1 MNLVIVESPAKVKT
15 IGKYLGGDYKII
27 ASYGHVRD
35 LPKKELGVNTKLNYE
50 PTYEIPDNSK
60 KVISEI
66 KKAEKS
72 AKEIYLATDL
82 DREGEAIS
90 WHILEALKIKN
101 DDPKVK
107 RITFAEI
114 TKSAIERAIKNPR
127 KLDMNLVD
135 SQQARRILDRL
146 VGYKLSPLLWKKVKS
161 GLSAGRVQSVSVRLV
176 VEREREIEK
185 FKPEEFWIIAV
196 ILSKKNEELQF
207 KAVLIENDGKPVK
220 KMDIKKKK
228 DADAIERNLKDA
240 KYKVLDVSESESL
253 RNPSAP
259 FTTSTL
265 QMEASRKLGFSA
277 KQTMSVAQK
286 LYEEGNITY
295 MRTDSM
301 NMSKEAI
308 AAIRK
313 TIEKEYGAK
322 YLPEVSKAYKTKSK
336 HAQEA
341 HEAIRPTDFGAKK
354 VSDDGREQRLYDLI
368 WKRSVASQM
377 KEAIIKIIEAKIQAN
392 VAGKP
397 VFLARGESIKFDGFI
412 KVYTEGKDDE
422 AEEEQVTI
430 PELKKD
436 EDLEYHDLIKDQKFT
451 EPPKR
456 YTEATLVKKLESLGI
471 GRPSTY
477 APTMSTI
484 VDRGYVLLEDRR
496 FKPEEIGTIVN
507 DLLVE
512 HFPQVVDYEF
522 TAKMEDEFD
531 EIAEGKIEWPKVI
544 DEFYQPFEK
553 NLTIKGKEL
562 EKEDFIKIEKTKEKC
577 PECGKPLVIRPGRY
591 GKFVACSGYPEC
603 KYSKPVETKEDKK
616 LKVINEDGD
625 MEKLSDVEGEKCEKC
640 GGKMLLKEGRFGK
653 FLACENYPKCK
664 NTKTIIQPTGLK
676 CPECGEGDV
685 VERRTKK
692 GRMFWGCSRYPS
704 CKYATWDEPT
714 KAESDTAVSS

>member
-15 IGKYLGGDYKII
+15 IGKYLGKDYKIL
-27 ASYGHVRD
+27 ASFGHVRD
-35 LPKKELGVNTKLNYE
+35 LPKKVLGVNTKLNYE
-50 PTYEIPDNSK
+50 PTYEIPDKAK
-60 KVISEI
+60 KIISEI

-72 AKEIYLATDL
+72 AKIIYLATDL

-90 WHILEALKIKN
+90 WHIMEALKLKN

-107 RITFAEI
+107 RITFSEI
-114 TKSAIERAIKNPR
+114 TKTALEKAVKNPR

-161 GLSAGRVQSVSVRLV
+161 GLSAGRVQSVAVRLV
-176 VEREREIEK
+176 VEREREIEG
-185 FKPEEFWIIAV
+185 FKPEEFWVMAV
-196 ILSKKNEELQF
+196 VLSKKKDELKF
-207 KAVLIENDGKPVK
+207 KAILVENDGKPVR
-220 KMDIKKKK
+220 KMDVKNKKE
-228 DADAIERNLKDA
+228 ADKIEKNLKDA
-240 KYKVLDVSESESL
+240 KYKVIDVTTSESL

-277 KQTMSVAQK
+277 KQTMMIAQR

-295 MRTDSM
+295 MRTDST
-301 NMSKEAI
+301 NLSAD
-308 AAIRK
+308 ALTAVRK
-313 TIEKEYGAK
+313 TIVSEYGEK
-322 YLPEVSKAYKTKSK
+322 YLPEGAKAYQTKSK

-341 HEAIRPTDFGAKK
+341 HEAIRPTDFSSRS
-354 VSDDGREQRLYDLI
+354 VSEDGREQRLYDLI
-368 WKRSVASQM
+368 WKRTVASQM
-377 KEAIIKIIEAKIQAN
+377 REAIFKIIEAKIEAN
-392 VAGKP
+392 VTGKP

-430 PELKKD
+430 PDLKKD
-436 EDLEYHDLIKDQKFT
+436 EELDYHDLIKNQKFT

-456 YTEATLVKKLESLGI
+456 YSEATLVKKLESLEI

-484 VDRGYVLLEDRR
+484 VDRGYVFLEDRR

-512 HFPQVVDYEF
+512 HFPEVVDYKF
-522 TAKMEDEFD
+522 TAKMEDQFD

-553 NLTIKGKEL
+553 NLAIKGKEL
-562 EKEDFIKIEKTKEKC
+562 EKEDFIKIEELDEKC
-577 PECGKPLVIRPGRY
+577 PECKKPLIIRPGRY

-603 KYSKPVETKEDKK
+603 KYSRPVETKADNKSE
-616 LKVINEDGD
+616 VMNSDGE
-625 MEKLSDVEGEKCEKC
+625 MEKLSEAEAEKCEKC

-664 NTKTIIQPTGLK
+664 NTKTIIQPTGIK
-676 CPECGEGDV
+676 CPDCSEGDV
-685 VERRTKK
+685 IERRTKK
-692 GRMFWGCSRYPS
+692 GRRFWGCSRYPS
-704 CKYATWDEPT
+704 CKYATWDEPAQPN
-714 KAESDTAVSS
+714 KE